1 MNLVEQFPVIGRHV
15 WLNHAAISPWPAAV
29 SRAMTDYVNDNA
41 SHGPL
46 GYGRWLE
53 IEARLRER
61 AARLLNAASV
71 EDIALVANTSTGL
84 NRIARG
90 LDWEPGDSVVFPA
103 NDFPSNRLPWQALAD
118 QGVEPRA
125 VELDHNDPERSLIT
139 AIGPSTRLLAVSS
152 VQYDTGLRLDLKR
165 LGDACQRHG
174 VLFAIDA
181 IQHLGAL
188 PLDVAQTGADFVV
201 AGSHKWL
208 MAPEGLAL
216 FWSSPQARAH
226 MKVVD
231 PGWRMYPD
239 PFNFGREEDSPP
251 ESARRFEPGTLNT
264 AGIFGLDAAIGL
276 LLELDPDDT
285 ARALLDRTDLLTDG
299 LMRMPGVGL
308 TSPLERER
316 RAGIVSFRMTGI
328 SAQKVTATLTLKD
341 IYPTARGK
349 VVRVSPHFYTPI
361 AQIEQALERI
371 AELAARPR
379 SA

>member
-1 MNLVEQFPVIGRHV
+1 MAEF
-15 WLNHAAISPWPAAV
+15 V
-29 SRAMTDYVNDNA
+29 SDNA

-61 AARLLNAASV
+61 SARLLNADSAD
-71 EDIALVANTSTGL
+71 DIALIANTSTGL

-90 LDWEPGDSVVFPA
+90 LEWQPGDNVVFPA

-118 QGVEPRA
+118 REVEARS
-125 VELDHNDPERSLIT
+125 VELDGNDPERSLI
-139 AIGPSTRLLAVSS
+139 AAMGPTTRLLSVSS
-152 VQYDTGLRLDLKR
+152 VQYDTGLRLDLRR

-174 VLFAIDA
+174 VLFCIDA
-181 IQHLGAL
+181 IQHLGAV
-188 PLDVAQTGADFVV
+188 PLDVEEAGADFVV

-216 FWSSPQARAH
+216 FWSRPEARAQLN
-226 MKVVD
+226 VVD

-239 PFNFGREEDSPP
+239 PFNFGREDHSPP
-251 ESARRFEPGTLNT
+251 DSALRFEPGTLNT
-264 AGIFGLDAAIGL
+264 AGIFGLDAAIGV
-276 LLELDPDDT
+276 LLEHQPE
-285 ARALLDRTDLLTDG
+285 RIGKALLDRTDLLTEG
-299 LMRMPGVGL
+299 LMKIPGVGL

-316 RAGIVSFRMTGI
+316 RAGIVSFRMAGI
-328 SAQKVTATLTLKD
+328 TAQEVTAKLTLKG

-349 VVRVSPHFYTPI
+349 VVRLSPHFYTPI
-361 AQIEQALERI
+361 AQIEQTLASI
-371 AELAARPR
+371 GELAARPE